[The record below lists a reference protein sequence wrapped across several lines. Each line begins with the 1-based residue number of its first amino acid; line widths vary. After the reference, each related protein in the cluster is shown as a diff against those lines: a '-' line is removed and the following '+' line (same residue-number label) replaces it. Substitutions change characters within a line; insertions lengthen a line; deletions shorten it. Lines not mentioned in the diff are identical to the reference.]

1 MFRVWRGRWLSLGR
15 TLLSLCLW
23 AVPVVY
29 LLYSLVILIFV
40 TRHSYA
46 GVLQFYS
53 RTWPHAFDV
62 EAISR
67 DCFTESWYY
76 WINRNSGWLIGM
88 IAGVLGFY
96 FVYSRSIS
104 RQLSGLVSDT
114 IRALRFLVRTF
125 MECSPRQ
132 KVSLL
137 LLFGALAGYWIY
149 IYAHYPLYADEACA
163 YVYFVR
169 QGFFLTTIC
178 YPIPNNHIFFDIVCG
193 WLDKLSFLGPT
204 VVMRIPSM
212 VAGCV
217 MYYVI
222 FCLFKRWGD
231 FRRAMAVVAGVAFCH
246 ILSFYAT
253 QGRGYQLQ
261 LLFTVISAVSAWA
274 YWFSPQWRGRSG
286 YGLFIVSSVLGFYIN
301 PLFVFHFLAMC
312 LIGAAAMLKQTK
324 DGRKKDGRERDGG
337 DGKGQGGETF
347 LRAIFIVVGLT
358 AILYLPLILG
368 SSWKSILG
376 NRDTGSGSWH
386 RIASEFGIF
395 LYDIKYD
402 FYYGYA
408 ALCVVPAAIVVSL
421 FFYYRGKIGG
431 YFYKWGLYY
440 FVASVLSVTIIILYM
455 RMYPLERTLCFL
467 VLAMNIIFVNVV
479 YDTFRV
485 YFLRR
490 AMLLL
495 VAFLLVKDA
504 VSMRLLFWDR
514 FLLRND
520 INVIDDIQKKRDF
533 EQLSRLRPGSW
544 QITDSEDDWVDHLR
558 IYLTGHGQPEHVFY
572 NRKEALGDI
581 VFIRAK
587 YLPFFDL
594 KGYTAWGHR
603 MIPAGDSGS
612 LYIYVS
618 PKLLYR

>member
-1 MFRVWRGRWLSLGR
+1 MFRVRRGGWLSFGR
-15 TLLSLCLW
+15 GLLSLCLW
-23 AVPVVY
+23 AVPIVY
-29 LLYSLVILIFV
+29 LLYSLVIVIFV
-40 TRHSYA
+40 THHSYA
-46 GVLQFYS
+46 DVLQFYS

-67 DCFTESWYY
+67 DCFTDTWYG
-76 WINRNSGWLIGM
+76 WINRHSGWLIGI
-88 IAGVLGFY
+88 IAGVLGLY
-96 FVYSRSIS
+96 IAYSSSIH
-104 RQLSGLVSDT
+104 RLLSGLLNDT
-114 IRALRFLVRTF
+114 GRALRFLARAFT
-125 MECSPRQ
+125 ECSSRQ
-132 KVSLL
+132 RASLL
-137 LLFGALAGYWIY
+137 LLFGALLGYWIY

-204 VVMRIPSM
+204 MVMRLPSM
-212 VAGCV
+212 AAGCI

-246 ILSFYAT
+246 ILSHYAM

-312 LIGAAAMLKQTK
+312 LIGAGAMLKKTK
-324 DGRKKDGRERDGG
+324 DEGAKKDEGVKKDETGMKAEGG
-337 DGKGQGGETF
+337 KIF
-347 LRAIFIVVGLT
+347 LKAIFMIVGLT

-408 ALCVVPAAIVVSL
+408 ALYVVPAAIVLSL
-421 FFYYRGKIGG
+421 FLYYRGKIGG

-440 FVASVLSVTIIILYM
+440 FLASVLSVTIIILYM
-455 RMYPLERTLCFL
+455 RMYPLERALCFW
-467 VLAMNIIFVNVV
+467 VLALNVIFVNVV
-479 YDTFRV
+479 YDALRV
-485 YFLRR
+485 YFPGR
-490 AMLLL
+490 AMLLV
-495 VAFLLVKDA
+495 VAALLVN
-504 VSMRLLFWDR
+504 WDK

-520 INVIDDIQKKRDF
+520 INVRDNIQMQQDF
-533 EQLSRLRPGSW
+533 EQLSRLQPGSW

-558 IYLTGHGQPEHVFY
+558 LYLTGHGQPENVFY
-572 NRKEALGDI
+572 DRKQALGDI
-581 VFIRAK
+581 LFIRAK

-594 KGYTAWGHR
+594 RGYREWGHR
-603 MIPAGDSGS
+603 MVKTGDGGS